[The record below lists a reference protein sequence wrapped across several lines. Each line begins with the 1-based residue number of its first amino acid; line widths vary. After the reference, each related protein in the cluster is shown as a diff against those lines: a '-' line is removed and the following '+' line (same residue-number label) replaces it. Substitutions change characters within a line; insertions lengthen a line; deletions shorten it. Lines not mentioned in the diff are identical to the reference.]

1 MENTCA
7 IILAAGDGKRMKS
20 DKPKVLSEVL
30 FKPMIKWVIDS
41 LHYAKINDICIV
53 CGYKHADLEK
63 YLNSIKNSFKGNIST
78 VLQAERLGT
87 AHAVT
92 MASDFLNKN
101 IEKDVI
107 ILNGDAPF
115 IDPETIK
122 KSYEFHK
129 AKKNSATVISAKIKN
144 PFGYGRIVRNEQCQL
159 SKIVEQKDANDKI
172 QLINEVNSGVYWF
185 NIKSL
190 LNVIF
195 KISNHNAQN
204 EFYLPDAIS
213 LLLQKIENVDAFSVE
228 NENIIKG
235 ANDRIQLNQLNNIA
249 REKVLYDLM
258 CAGVDIPFNDGIIIS
273 DDSKIGENVTILPNT
288 IIKGETIIGNN
299 CVIGPNVFLDHC
311 NVSDNNNLQFV
322 NYYDAKI

>member
-1 MENTCA
+1 MTNTCA

-41 LHYAKINDICIV
+41 LSGANINNICIV
-53 CGYKHADLEK
+53 CGYKHTDLEQ
-63 YLNSIKNSFKGNIST
+63 YLNSIKDSFDGKIST
-78 VLQAERLGT
+78 VLQTERLGT

-92 MASDFLNKN
+92 MAEDFLNKN

-115 IDPETIK
+115 IDSETIK
-122 KSYEFHK
+122 QAYKFHK
-129 AKKNSATVISAKIKN
+129 SRRNSATVISAKIKN
-144 PFGYGRIVRNEQCQL
+144 PLGYGRIVRNEQNQL
-159 SKIVEQKDANDKI
+159 SKIVEQKDANEKI

-190 LNVIF
+190 LSVIF
-195 KISNHNAQN
+195 KISNHNAQK
-204 EFYLPDAIS
+204 EYYLPDAVS

-258 CAGVDIPFNDGIIIS
+258 KSGIDIPFNDGIIIS
-273 DDSKIGENVTILPNT
+273 DNTVFGENVTILPNT
-288 IIKGETIIGNN
+288 IIKGNSTIGNN
-299 CVIGPNVFLDHC
+299 CTIGPNVFLDHC
-311 NVSDNNNLQFV
+311 NISDNNNLQFV
-322 NYYDAKI
+322 NYRNFKI

>member
-1 MENTCA
+1 MTNTCA

-20 DKPKVLSEVL
+20 DKPKVLSDVL

-41 LHYAKINDICIV
+41 LHNAKINDICIV
-53 CGYKHADLEK
+53 CGYKHEK
-63 YLNSIKNSFKGNIST
+63 LQNYLNSLEGDFTT
-78 VLQAERLGT
+78 VLQTERLGT

-92 MASDFLNKN
+92 MAEDFLNKN

-115 IDPETIK
+115 IDSETIK
-122 KSYEFHK
+122 QAYKFHK
-129 AKKNSATVISAKIKN
+129 SKRNSATVISAKIKN
-144 PFGYGRIVRNEQCQL
+144 PFGYGRIVRNEQNQL
-159 SKIVEQKDANDKI
+159 SKIVEQKDANEKI

-190 LNVIF
+190 LSVIF
-195 KISNHNAQN
+195 KISNHNAQK
-204 EFYLPDAIS
+204 EYYLPDAVS

-249 REKVLYDLM
+249 RDKVLCDLM
-258 CAGVDIPFNDGIIIS
+258 NLGVDIPFNDGVIIS
-273 DDSKIGENVTILPNT
+273 DEVNIAENVTILPNS
-288 IIKGETIIGNN
+288 IIKGKTSIGNN
-299 CVIGPNVFLDHC
+299 CTIGPNVFLDHC
-311 NVSDNNNLQFV
+311 SISDNNNLQFV
-322 NYYDAKI
+322 NHRNFKI